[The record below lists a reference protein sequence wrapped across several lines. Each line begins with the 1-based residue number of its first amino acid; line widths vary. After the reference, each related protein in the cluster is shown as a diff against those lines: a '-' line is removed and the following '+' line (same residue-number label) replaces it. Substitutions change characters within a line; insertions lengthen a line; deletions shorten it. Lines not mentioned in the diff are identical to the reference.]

1 MNHSWTP
8 EMLRISA
15 VVAVI
20 LMATVI
26 FTFCI
31 FRQDKF
37 MIPVACF
44 LIFILFVYQPVM
56 KMEKQECERARA
68 QALQKPQTV
77 NIWLGSILVMTVTTD
92 RASNSEP
99 VGNNRIHIMLPVDKS

>member
-20 LMATVI
+20 FMAIAVY
-26 FTFCI
+26 I
-31 FRQDKF
+31 FRKDKAMMLVMCF
-37 MIPVACF
+37 MIFAF
-44 LIFILFVYQPVM
+44 FIYQPVM

-77 NIWLGSILVMTVTTD
+77 NIWLGPVLVMTSETD
-92 RASNSEP
+92 TASADNP
-99 VGNNRIHIMLPVDKS
+99 IRK

>member
-1 MNHSWTP
+1 
-8 EMLRISA
+8 MLRIGA

-20 LMATVI
+20 FMAIAVY
-26 FTFCI
+26 I
-31 FRQDKF
+31 FRKDKAMMLVMCF
-37 MIPVACF
+37 MIFAF
-44 LIFILFVYQPVM
+44 FIYQPVM

>member
-1 MNHSWTP
+1 MNHSWTL

-20 LMATVI
+20 FMAIAVY
-26 FTFCI
+26 I
-31 FRQDKF
+31 FRKDKAMMLVMCF
-37 MIPVACF
+37 MIFAF
-44 LIFILFVYQPVM
+44 FIYQPVM

-77 NIWLGSILVMTVTTD
+77 NIWLGPVLVMTTETD
-92 RASNSEP
+92 TASADNP
-99 VGNNRIHIMLPVDKS
+99 IRK

>member
-20 LMATVI
+20 FMALAVY
-26 FTFCI
+26 I
-31 FRQDKF
+31 FRKDKAMMLVMCF
-37 MIPVACF
+37 MIFAF
-44 LIFILFVYQPVM
+44 FIYQPVM

-68 QALQKPQTV
+68 QTLQKPQTV
-77 NIWLGSILVMTVTTD
+77 NIWLGSVLVMTTETD
-92 RASNSEP
+92 TASADNP
-99 VGNNRIHIMLPVDKS
+99 VRK

>member
-1 MNHSWTP
+1 MNHTWTP

-20 LMATVI
+20 FMAIAVY
-26 FTFCI
+26 I
-31 FRQDKF
+31 FRKDKAMMLVMCF
-37 MIPVACF
+37 MIFAF
-44 LIFILFVYQPVM
+44 FIYQPVM

-77 NIWLGSILVMTVTTD
+77 NIWLGPVLVMTSETD
-92 RASNSEP
+92 TASADNPARE
-99 VGNNRIHIMLPVDKS
+99 

>member
-20 LMATVI
+20 FMAIAVY
-26 FTFCI
+26 I
-31 FRQDKF
+31 FRKDKAMMLVMCF
-37 MIPVACF
+37 MIFAF
-44 LIFILFVYQPVM
+44 FIYQPVM

-77 NIWLGSILVMTVTTD
+77 NIWLGPVLVMTTETD
-92 RASNSEP
+92 TASADNP
-99 VGNNRIHIMLPVDKS
+99 IRK

>member
-20 LMATVI
+20 FMAIAVY
-26 FTFCI
+26 I
-31 FRQDKF
+31 FRKDKAMMLVMCF
-37 MIPVACF
+37 MIFAF
-44 LIFILFVYQPVM
+44 FIYQPVM

-68 QALQKPQTV
+68 QTLQKPQTV
-77 NIWLGSILVMTVTTD
+77 NIWLGPVLVMTSETD
-92 RASNSEP
+92 TASADNP
-99 VGNNRIHIMLPVDKS
+99 VRK

>member
-20 LMATVI
+20 FMAIAVY
-26 FTFCI
+26 I
-31 FRQDKF
+31 FRKDKAMMLVMCF
-37 MIPVACF
+37 MIFAF
-44 LIFILFVYQPVM
+44 FIYQPVM

-99 VGNNRIHIMLPVDKS
+99 VENNRIHIMLPVDKS

>member
-15 VVAVI
+15 VVAVMF
-20 LMATVI
+20 MAIAVY
-26 FTFCI
+26 I
-31 FRQDKF
+31 FRKDKAMMLVMCF
-37 MIPVACF
+37 MIFAF
-44 LIFILFVYQPVM
+44 FIYQPVM

-77 NIWLGSILVMTVTTD
+77 NIWLGPVLVMTSETD
-92 RASNSEP
+92 TASADNPARE
-99 VGNNRIHIMLPVDKS
+99 